1 MARPKSGRL
10 NISILNINVHTI
22 TFNGSL
28 NIGKTLMV
36 QKKEQKKKNEDQND
50 YGENT

>member
-36 QKKEQKKKNEDQND
+36 QKKEQKKNEDQND
-50 YGENT
+50 YSENT